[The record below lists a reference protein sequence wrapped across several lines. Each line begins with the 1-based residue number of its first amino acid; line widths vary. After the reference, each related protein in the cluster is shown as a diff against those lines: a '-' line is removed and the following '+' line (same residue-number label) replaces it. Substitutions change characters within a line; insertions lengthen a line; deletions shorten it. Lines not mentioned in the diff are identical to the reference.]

1 MSKETLKLHSISLSH
16 KTLENENKIT
26 WEAFPDATE
35 LKDPERSSQMA
46 LVEGEDGEPT
56 LRKNTPDDYID
67 TAPSNRDDE
76 ELLHYDFC
84 DR

>member
-1 MSKETLKLHSISLSH
+1 
-16 KTLENENKIT
+16 
-26 WEAFPDATE
+26 
-35 LKDPERSSQMA
+35 MA

-56 LRKNTPDDYID
+56 LRRNTPDDYID

-84 DR
+84 DRKRKRSRDTKIKMEAPRKFHMIGWLIVLF